1 MTSERARARP
11 SESELKLMKIGVT
24 GASGQ
29 LGRLVV
35 EQLLERC
42 QATDVVAI
50 VRDPGKAADLSGA
63 GVEIRVADYDDR
75 PSLDAAIAG
84 LDKLLLISSNELGRR
99 FAQHKNVIDAAKA
112 AGVKQ
117 VIYTSASKAT
127 TSSLVLAPEHKA
139 TEEYLASSGLPYTV
153 LRNNWYTENYAQ
165 SIQTARQTGTLVAAV
180 GDGRVA
186 SASRADYAEAA
197 AVVLV
202 GEGHEGKVY
211 ELTGDR
217 AWDYDELAATIAE
230 VTGDALLLQSR
241 GARGDRGG
249 HDGGRARREHRRLCG
264 CARREHRR
272 GRACRRHRRSG
283 DADGEAHHSAQGD
296 GAEAARLT
304 GAGYLGAYVRPRW
317 CCKKS
322 IIICQ
327 ASVASGPPL
336 RVKPCGEP
344 SNRR

>member
-1 MTSERARARP
+1 
-11 SESELKLMKIGVT
+11 MKIGVT

-230 VTGDALLLQSR
+230 VTGEPCSYKSVEPAEIAAAMTAAGLDENIAGFVAALDGNISEGALADATDDL
-241 GARGDRGG
+241 AT
-249 HDGGRARREHRRLCG
+249 
-264 CARREHRR
+264 
-272 GRACRRHRRSG
+272 
-283 DADGEAHHSAQGD
+283 
-296 GAEAARLT
+296 LT
-304 GAGYLGAYVRPRW
+304 GKPTT
-317 CCKKS
+317 
-322 IIICQ
+322 
-327 ASVASGPPL
+327 PL
-336 RVKPCGEP
+336 KETVQKLLD
-344 SNRR
+344 

>member
-1 MTSERARARP
+1 
-11 SESELKLMKIGVT
+11 MKIGVT

-50 VRDPGKAADLSGA
+50 VRDPGKAADLAGA

-75 PSLDAAIAG
+75 PSLDAAVAG

-117 VIYTSASKAT
+117 VIYTSAPKAT

-139 TEEYLASSGLPYTV
+139 TEEYLASSGVSYTV

-197 AVVLV
+197 AVVLA

-230 VTGDALLLQSR
+230 VTGTPCSYKAVEPAEIAAAMTAAGLDENIAGFVAALDGNISEGALADATDDL
-241 GARGDRGG
+241 AT
-249 HDGGRARREHRRLCG
+249 
-264 CARREHRR
+264 
-272 GRACRRHRRSG
+272 
-283 DADGEAHHSAQGD
+283 
-296 GAEAARLT
+296 LT
-304 GAGYLGAYVRPRW
+304 GRPTT
-317 CCKKS
+317 
-322 IIICQ
+322 
-327 ASVASGPPL
+327 PL
-336 RVKPCGEP
+336 KETVQKLVD
-344 SNRR
+344 